1 LVIVR
6 RLLVVVLCL
15 LLAAEVVRNSA
26 VAMLAEFRPE
36 SAARMWAGHPAVE
49 ISLGMKEIAQSA
61 RRGQPVG
68 SPVLARIRDA
78 AVKSPLAPEPFLV
91 EGVTAQ
97 MSGEVG
103 KAESAFRAAQW
114 RDPRSLPAAYFL
126 TERYF
131 VSGRQIEGLREI
143 ANLARLSPAGI
154 GGVAP
159 YLAAYAQN
167 RSNWPRMRELF
178 RSEAEVEDPVLL
190 AMSSD
195 SRNAGAVMALADA
208 SHRNAQSQWLPVLVR
223 SLVEDGQYASARA
236 IWADV
241 ARVPLQPGQF
251 IYDPS
256 FSKAA
261 APPPFNWALT
271 SSTVGL
277 AERQPGGRLHVLFYG
292 QEDGSLASELLLLPP
307 GAYRLSMQLTGERS
321 HENELI
327 WSVRCDKPSNEL
339 SRVDQGTAASRGWTF
354 EVPANCPAVWLEL
367 SGSSSDVPQPAEA
380 TIGALS
386 LDRAGPRA

>member
-6 RLLVVVLCL
+6 RLFVLVVCL
-15 LLAAEVVRNSA
+15 LLAAEVIRNSA
-26 VAMLAEFRPE
+26 VAMLAEYRPE
-36 SAARMWAGHPAVE
+36 SAARIWAGHPAVE
-49 ISLGMKEIAQSA
+49 ISLGMKEIAESA

-68 SPVLARIRDA
+68 SSVLAKIRDS

-91 EGVTAQ
+91 EGVQAQ
-97 MSGEVG
+97 MSGQTG
-103 KAESAFRAAQW
+103 TAESAFRAAQW

-126 TERYF
+126 AERYF
-131 VSGRQIEGLREI
+131 ISGRQIEGLREI

-159 YLAAYAQN
+159 YLATYAQN
-167 RSNWPRMRELF
+167 RSNWPQMRALF
-178 RSEAEVEDPVLL
+178 RSEAEIEDPVLL

-195 SRNAGAVMALADA
+195 SRNAAAVLALADA
-208 SHRNAQSQWLPVLVR
+208 SHRNAQSQWLPVLVQ
-223 SLVEDGQYASARA
+223 SLVADGQYESARA
-236 IWADV
+236 IWASV
-241 ARVPLQPGQF
+241 ARVPVQPGQF

-292 QEDGSLASELLLLPP
+292 QDDGVLASELLLLPA
-307 GAYRLSMQLTGERS
+307 GTYRLSMQLTGERS

-327 WSVRCDKPSNEL
+327 WSVRCDKGANEL
-339 SRVDQGTAASRGWTF
+339 SRVDQSTVASRGWTF

-380 TIGALS
+380 TVGDLR
-386 LDRAGPRA
+386 LERAGPHA